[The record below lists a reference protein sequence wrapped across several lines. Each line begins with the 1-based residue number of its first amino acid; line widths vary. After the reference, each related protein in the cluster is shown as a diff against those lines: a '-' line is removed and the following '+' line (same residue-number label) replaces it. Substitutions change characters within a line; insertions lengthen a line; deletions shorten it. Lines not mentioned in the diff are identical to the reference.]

1 MAGVKKSL
9 IWSFYSAGEDS
20 RYAICKTCAQS
31 VSRGR
36 KNTKTF
42 NTSNLAQHLKS
53 KHQDDYKEFEK
64 HIALK
69 AEQQTRPMSLV
80 RLLSD
85 SCHWEGVVSA
95 FDCGISTIVV
105 PRVYTGG
112 SAR

>member
-1 MAGVKKSL
+1 MAGVKQSL
-9 IWSFYSAGEDS
+9 IGRSTRSGKILY

-31 VSRGR
+31 VSRGG

-80 RLLSD
+80 RL
-85 SCHWEGVVSA
+85 
-95 FDCGISTIVV
+95 
-105 PRVYTGG
+105 
-112 SAR
+112 